1 VDVFTGHVK
10 INRYLGLHD
19 CGKLINPLIVE
30 GQIHG
35 AVAHGI
41 GNALFEEML
50 YDDNGQ
56 PLTVTCADYILP
68 TSTEVPHIETMFLES
83 PTDLNPM
90 GAKGVGETGL
100 IPVTSTIIS
109 AVEDALD
116 YFDIQISE
124 SPITPIRILELL
136 NSSSKYREYRLN
148 RYK

>member
-1 VDVFTGHVK
+1 
-10 INRYLGLHD
+10 
-19 CGKLINPLIVE
+19 
-30 GQIHG
+30 
-35 AVAHGI
+35 
-41 GNALFEEML
+41 
-50 YDDNGQ
+50 
-56 PLTVTCADYILP
+56 LTVTCADYILP